1 MDLLELVIGR
11 RPSRAGVAAR
21 VIKTA
26 PVGAEWVSVR
36 PRTGGPPVRA
46 RMADRSGVLNTA
58 RGPQHYRA
66 RRHYIVE
73 YGQGDRSVVRRD
85 LFDRIYVAI
94 GEGLYEKRPDLAY
107 RYFVLQ
113 DDATIMTP
121 EGPEAAHA
129 GDWIMEGLDGELYP
143 MRPERGRDLYEAA

>member
-11 RPSRAGVAAR
+11 RPSRSGIAAH
-21 VIKTA
+21 VIKAA
-26 PVGAEWVSVR
+26 PVGGEWVSVR
-36 PRTGGPPVRA
+36 PRIGGPPVRA
-46 RMADRSGVLNTA
+46 RMADASGALKTA

-73 YGQGDRSVVRRD
+73 YGEGDRSVVRRD
-85 LFDRIYVAI
+85 LFDRIYVGI
-94 GEGLYEKRPDLAY
+94 GDGLYEKRPDLAY

-113 DDATIMTP
+113 EDATIMTP

-129 GDWIMEGLDGELYP
+129 GD
-143 MRPERGRDLYEAA
+143 